1 MRSTEMTARF
11 LAAALLAVTGAAV
24 GARQAPER
32 TLVVDF
38 YALGSDGSGVADLKP
53 EELSVKV
60 DGRTRAVRSLRLVR
74 QADPPAADRLATATA
89 VPEPF
94 STNRGTEAGRSFII
108 VVEDESFR
116 PGRERPIR
124 SAVKAFLG
132 EMTSKDR
139 VSVWTVP
146 HGGIKVN
153 LTGNFDRVAAAIDQ
167 VNGHGPDQE
176 SGSDAACR
184 TRNTLHNLE
193 QMLDSLTGGQGPT
206 SIFLFT
212 ASMFGPRRDTV
223 GPVGPP
229 GMCELRPE
237 EFTRVG
243 HVAAQARAHFYI
255 IQPEDLQRMPTSALQ
270 TVSGSGFSPTL
281 NPLEGMEQLAG
292 VTGGQRMSLT
302 RLGDQ
307 TLVGLARAASTYY
320 SAVIDGAASDGEGP
334 HGLEVKTSRPA
345 VQVRARPFIN
355 VSRRDAN
362 PQTPEP
368 TEMVKS
374 GAVFP
379 NLPLRA
385 SGFAT
390 LNDPGGSMRLV
401 AAAEPADPGVVL
413 ISASVGYFDSDGK
426 MVRQTNLTKEQLT
439 TLPLLATV
447 VVPPGMYRVRVAA
460 TDSTGRGGAT
470 DVDVAA
476 EMTPAGPLKLSSL
489 VLGLWR
495 DNAFQPRL
503 QFSTEPVVIAY
514 LDVVGG
520 AAGAP
525 VTAFVEIARTASGP
539 ALSTSRLAIEGTS
552 DPSRFQASAAV
563 PIGALPPGDYVVRV
577 TVGVEGQPMGRV
589 VRVLRK
595 TPQ

>member
-11 LAAALLAVTGAAV
+11 LAAALLAITVAAV

-38 YALGSDGSGVADLKP
+38 YALGSDGSGIADLKP
-53 EELSVKV
+53 EEVSVKV

-74 QADPPAADRLATATA
+74 QADPAGADPLATATA

-139 VSVWTVP
+139 VSVWTAP

-184 TRNTLHNLE
+184 TRNTLHELE

-255 IQPEDLQRMPTSALQ
+255 VQPEDLQRMPTSALQ

-334 HGLEVKTSRPA
+334 HGLDVKTSRPA

-355 VSRRDAN
+355 VSRRGAN
-362 PQTPEP
+362 LQTPEP

-401 AAAEPADPGVVL
+401 AAAEPMDPGVVL

-495 DNAFQPRL
+495 DNAFHPRL

-525 VTAFVEIARTASGP
+525 VAAFVEIARTANGP
-539 ALSTSRLAIEGTS
+539 ALATSRLAIEGTS
-552 DPSRFQASAAV
+552 DPTRFQASAAV
-563 PIGALPPGDYVVRV
+563 PIGALPPGDYVVRAI
-577 TVGVEGQPMGRV
+577 VGVEGQPMGRV

>member
-1 MRSTEMTARF
+1 MTARF

-184 TRNTLHNLE
+184 TRNTLHELE

>member
-1 MRSTEMTARF
+1 MTARF
-11 LAAALLAVTGAAV
+11 LAVALLAVNVAAV
-24 GARQAPER
+24 GSRQAPER

-38 YALGSDGSGVADLKP
+38 YALASDGSGIADLKP

-74 QADPPAADRLATATA
+74 QADPPAADPLAAAAA

-94 STNRGTEAGRSFII
+94 STNRRAEAGRSFII
-108 VVEDESFR
+108 VVEEESFR

-153 LTGNFDRVAAAIDQ
+153 LTGNFDRVAAAIDR

-184 TRNTLHNLE
+184 TRNTLHDLE
-193 QMLDSLTGGQGPT
+193 QMLDSLTGGEGPT

-212 ASMFGPRRDTV
+212 ASMFGPRRDTARA
-223 GPVGPP
+223 GGPP

-255 IQPEDLQRMPTSALQ
+255 VQPEDIQRMPTTALQ
-270 TVSGSGFSPTL
+270 TVAGSGFSPTL
-281 NPLEGMEQLAG
+281 NPLEGMEQLAA

-307 TLVGLARAASTYY
+307 TLVGLARATSTYY
-320 SAVIDGAASDGEGP
+320 SAVIDSTTSDGEGP
-334 HGLEVKTSRPA
+334 HGLEVRTSRPA

-355 VSRRDAN
+355 VSRPGAVPLAPAPGD
-362 PQTPEP
+362 
-368 TEMVKS
+368 MVKS
-374 GAVFP
+374 GSVFP

-385 SGFAT
+385 SGFAS
-390 LNDPGGSMRLV
+390 LNDPSGDMRLV
-401 AAAEPADPGVVL
+401 AVAEPADPGVVL
-413 ISASVGYFDSDGK
+413 ISASVGYFDSGGK
-426 MVRQTNLTKEQLT
+426 MVRQTNLPKEQLT

-447 VVPPGMYRVRVAA
+447 VVPAGMYRVRVAA
-460 TDSTGRGGAT
+460 TDSTGRGGAA

-476 EMTPAGPLKLSSL
+476 EMTPAGSLKLSSL

-525 VTAFVEIARTASGP
+525 VAAFVEVARTANGP
-539 ALSTSRLAIEGTS
+539 ALSTSRLTIEGTS
-552 DPSRFQASAAV
+552 VPNRFQASAAV
-563 PIGALPPGDYVVRV
+563 PIGALPPGDYVVRAI
-577 TVGVEGQPMGRV
+577 VGVEGQPMGRV

>member
-1 MRSTEMTARF
+1 MLLTEMISR
-11 LAAALLAVTGAAV
+11 LLGAALLAASAAV
-24 GARQAPER
+24 LGASQAVER

-38 YALGSDGSGVADLKP
+38 YALGSDGSGIADLKP

-60 DGRTRAVRSLRLVR
+60 DGRARTVRSLRLVK
-74 QADPPAADRLATATA
+74 QANPPAADPLAAA
-89 VPEPF
+89 AAAPEPF
-94 STNRGTEAGRSFII
+94 STNRDAEAGRSFII

-132 EMTSKDR
+132 AITPRDR

-153 LTGNFDRVAAAIDQ
+153 LTGNFDRIAAAIDL
-167 VNGHGPDQE
+167 VSGHAPDQE

-184 TRNTLHNLE
+184 TRNTLHELD
-193 QMLDSLTGGQGPT
+193 QMLLSLTGGEGPT
-206 SIFLFT
+206 TVFLFT
-212 ASMFGPRRDTV
+212 ASMFGPRRDSV
-223 GPVGPP
+223 GAGFP

-237 EFTRVG
+237 EFTHVG
-243 HVAAQARAHFYI
+243 HAAAQARAHFYI
-255 IQPEDLQRMPTSALQ
+255 IQPEDLQRMPTSAVQ
-270 TVSGSGFSPTL
+270 TVAGAGFSPSM
-281 NPLEGMEQLAG
+281 NPLEGMEHLAA

-307 TLVGLARAASTYY
+307 TLVGLARSTSTYY
-320 SAVIDGAASDGEGP
+320 SVVVDSAASDGEGP
-334 HGLEVKTSRPA
+334 HGLEVKASRSG
-345 VQVRARPFIN
+345 VQIRARPFIN
-355 VSRRDAN
+355 VSRPGLIPRA
-362 PQTPEP
+362 PEP
-368 TEMVKS
+368 SDMVRS

-385 SGFAT
+385 SGFAS
-390 LNDPGGSMRLV
+390 LNDPSGNMRLV
-401 AAAEPADPGVVL
+401 AAAEAAEPGVVL
-413 ISASVGYFDSDGK
+413 TAASVGYFDSAGK
-426 MVRQTNLTKEQLT
+426 MVGQTNLTKEQLAT
-439 TLPLLATV
+439 PPLLATV
-447 VVPPGMYRVRVAA
+447 VVPAGTYRVRVAA

-470 DVDVAA
+470 DVDVTA
-476 EMTPAGPLKLSSL
+476 EMTPAGALKLSSL

-520 AAGAP
+520 VAGAP
-525 VTAFVEIARTASGP
+525 VAAFVEIARTANGP
-539 ALSTSRLAIEGTS
+539 ALSTTRLAIESTS

-563 PIGALPPGDYVVRV
+563 PIGALPPGDYIVRAI
-577 TVGVEGQPMGRV
+577 VGVEGQPMGRV
-589 VRVLRK
+589 TRVLRK
-595 TPQ
+595 VGQ

>member
-1 MRSTEMTARF
+1 MLLTDMTPRF
-11 LAAALLAVTGAAV
+11 LAAMLVAVSAAV
-24 GARQAPER
+24 VGGSQTPER

-38 YALGSDGSGVADLKP
+38 YALGSDGSGIADLKP

-60 DGRTRAVRSLRLVR
+60 DGRARTVRSLRLVK
-74 QADPPAADRLATATA
+74 QADPPAADPLAAA
-89 VPEPF
+89 AAPLEPF
-94 STNRGTEAGRSFII
+94 STNRGAEAGRSFIL

-132 EMTSKDR
+132 AMTPKDR
-139 VSVWTVP
+139 VSLWTVP
-146 HGGIKVN
+146 HGGLKVN
-153 LTGNFDRVAAAIDQ
+153 LTANFDRVAAAIDL
-167 VNGHGPDQE
+167 VSGHGPDQE

-184 TRNTLHNLE
+184 TRNTLHELE
-193 QMLDSLTGGQGPT
+193 QMLGSLTGGEGPT
-206 SIFLFT
+206 TVFLFT

-223 GPVGPP
+223 GPGGPP

-255 IQPEDLQRMPTSALQ
+255 IQPEDLQRMPTSAVQ
-270 TVSGSGFSPTL
+270 TVAGSGFSPTL
-281 NPLEGMEQLAG
+281 NPLEGMEHLAA

-307 TLVGLARAASTYY
+307 TLVGLARATSTYY
-320 SAVIDGAASDGEGP
+320 SAVIDSAATDTEGP
-334 HGLEVKTSRPA
+334 HGLEVKASRSG

-355 VSRRDAN
+355 VSRPGAIPRA
-362 PQTPEP
+362 PEP
-368 TEMVKS
+368 AEMVKS
-374 GAVFP
+374 GAVYP
-379 NLPLRA
+379 QLPIRA
-385 SGFAT
+385 SGFAS
-390 LNDPGGSMRLV
+390 LNDPSGNMRLV

-413 ISASVGYFDSDGK
+413 TAASVGYFDSGGK
-426 MVRQTNLTKEQLT
+426 MMGQTNLTKEQLT
-439 TLPLLATV
+439 TLPLLATI
-447 VVPPGMYRVRVAA
+447 VVPPGLYRVRVAA

-525 VTAFVEIARTASGP
+525 VAAFVEIARTANGP

-563 PIGALPPGDYVVRV
+563 PIGALPPGDYVVRAI
-577 TVGVEGQPMGRV
+577 VGVEGQAMGRV
-589 VRVLRK
+589 VRALRK
-595 TPQ
+595 IPQ